1 MTTEHNIT
9 PAMRQYL
16 EAKAQVPDAILLFRM
31 GDFYELFF
39 EDALEAAPIMEV
51 VVTSRDKS
59 SENPVPMCGVP
70 HHALK
75 TYVGKLLAAGKK
87 VAICEQM
94 EDPSQAKGIVRR
106 EIVRV
111 VSPGV
116 VLDLDA
122 LEAGANNFLAAVYHG
137 LDGIGFACL
146 DASTGCFRAC
156 RADDFPNLRI
166 ELARLEPREV
176 VFPEKLA
183 GKMDKVA
190 AVLPAAA
197 LRPAPDDWFEPRCT
211 RPALEGLAHVRELGP
226 EVLAAAGALVGY
238 LKSLQRD
245 GRLQLEPLELYEIRN
260 YLVLD
265 ETAVTDLELL
275 RTYSGDRR
283 GSLLA
288 LMDRTC
294 TAMGA
299 RLLRRWLTYPL
310 VEPEAID
317 QRLDAV
323 QELVEQSMLRENLAE
338 TLKQLYDVERLATRV
353 VTRQATPRELQSLAQ
368 SAALFDRLRQLL
380 TSCCSP
386 EIRRLSSALQTKP
399 EPLVTAL
406 RFLKDPAPPIAREG
420 GIFLPEYNVRLAELL
435 ELTRGGRE
443 WLLGYEAKLR
453 SESGIQSLKVGFNKV
468 FGYYIEVTR
477 ANLHLVPQTF
487 IRKQTLV
494 NAERYFTPELKE
506 YEEKVLHAQD
516 QANALEEELFLELLD
531 QVAGHREAILAAAA
545 SVATLDVFVSFAR
558 LAHGNGYCRPR
569 IDRSDVLDL
578 KESRHP
584 VVEKMMP
591 ASRFVPNDVFLDAEK
606 QQLLI
611 ITGPNMAGKSTV
623 MRQVALTVIM
633 AQMGSFVP
641 AREATIG
648 LVDRIFT
655 RVGAT
660 DSLARG
666 LSTFMVEMKEAAEIL
681 KKATRRSLVIL
692 DEVGRGTSTYDGLSI
707 AWSMVEYLHDNL
719 RARTLFAT
727 HYHELT
733 QMSEYKKRARNFNI
747 AVKEFNDEILF
758 LHRLVEGGTN
768 RSYGIQVA
776 RLAGVPLPVIDRA
789 KEILSSIE
797 DGSGDIRIERPRPA
811 RRKRP
816 DGPLQPSLFD
826 AVRRPAPESQ
836 DGPPPAP
843 APDDRLTRTLKE
855 LSLDTMSPIEAFNLL
870 YRLKKEM
877 EEKG

>member
-1 MTTEHNIT
+1 MTQERNIT

-16 EAKAQVPDAILLFRM
+16 EAKAQVPDAVLLFRM

-51 VVTSRDKS
+51 AVTSRDKAA
-59 SENPVPMCGVP
+59 ENPVPMCGVP
-70 HHALK
+70 YHALK
-75 TYVGKLLAAGKK
+75 TYVAKLLAAGKK

-106 EIVRV
+106 EVVRV

-122 LEAGANNFLAAVYHG
+122 LEAGSNNFLAAVFQG
-137 LDGIGFACL
+137 LEGIGFACL

-156 RADDFPNLRI
+156 RADDFAHLRI
-166 ELARLEPREV
+166 ELARLEPREIV
-176 VFPEKLA
+176 YPEKLTSL
-183 GKMDKVA
+183 MEKVA
-190 AVLPAAA
+190 VVLPAAA
-197 LRPAPDDWFEPRCT
+197 QRPAPDSWFEPGAAR
-211 RPALEGLAHVRELGP
+211 ASLDGLADASTVGT
-226 EVLAAAGALVGY
+226 EVLAAAGALVTY

-245 GRLQLEPLELYEIRN
+245 GRLQLEPLETYEIRN

-288 LMDRTC
+288 LTDRTS

-310 VEPEAID
+310 VDPEAID
-317 QRLDAV
+317 RRLDAV
-323 QELVEQSMLRENLAE
+323 AELVEQSMLRENLGD

-368 SAALFDRLRQLL
+368 STALFDRLQQLL
-380 TSCCSP
+380 ARCKSLELC
-386 EIRRLSSALQTKP
+386 RLSGALRKPP
-399 EPLVTAL
+399 EPLETAL
-406 RFLKDPAPPIAREG
+406 RFLKDPAPPIVREG
-420 GIFLPEYNVRLAELL
+420 GIFVPEYNPRLAELL

-443 WLLGYEAKLR
+443 WLLNYEQKLR
-453 SESGIQSLKVGFNKV
+453 AESGIQSLKVGFNKV

-516 QANALEEELFLELLD
+516 QANALEEELFLDLLD
-531 QVAGHREAILAAAA
+531 QVAVHREVILAAAA
-545 SVATLDVFVSFAR
+545 AVATLDVFTSFSR
-558 LAHGNGYCRPR
+558 LAHGNSYCRPR

-591 ASRFVPNDVFLDAEK
+591 ASRFVPNDVFLDGEK
-606 QQLLI
+606 QQLLV

-707 AWSMVEYLHDNL
+707 AWAMVEYLHDNL

-789 KEILSSIE
+789 KEILASIE

-816 DGPLQPSLFD
+816 DGPQQPSLFD
-826 AVRRPAPESQ
+826 AVRRPAPAGQ
-836 DGPPPAP
+836 DLEPPPP
-843 APDDRLTRTLKE
+843 LPDDRLARTLKE
-855 LSLDTMSPIEAFNLL
+855 LPLDTMSPIEAFNLL
-870 YRLKKEM
+870 YRLKKELA
-877 EEKG
+877 E